1 MGTGVDRAVV
11 LLVAVGGGR
20 LLDNGDIFVEFIAAV
35 VHDEF
40 LILIAEI
47 FLDGR
52 GWFVLGVAIGVDVGH
67 RTDSALVL
75 LIESAFAELT
85 FP

>member
-40 LILIAEI
+40 FVLIA
-47 FLDGR
+47 
-52 GWFVLGVAIGVDVGH
+52 
-67 RTDSALVL
+67 
-75 LIESAFAELT
+75 
-85 FP
+85 